1 MVRKLIAPIVI
12 VALLLLYLI
21 GFIVIL
27 FLVPELPL
35 AVKLIGILI
44 PLATA
49 ACAVAVLVSR
59 IREIRSGAEDDLDHY

>member
-1 MVRKLIAPIVI
+1 MVRKLIAPIAI

-21 GFIVIL
+21 GFIVTL
-27 FLVPELPL
+27 FLVPELPF

-59 IREIRSGAEDDLDHY
+59 IREIRSGAEDDLDLY